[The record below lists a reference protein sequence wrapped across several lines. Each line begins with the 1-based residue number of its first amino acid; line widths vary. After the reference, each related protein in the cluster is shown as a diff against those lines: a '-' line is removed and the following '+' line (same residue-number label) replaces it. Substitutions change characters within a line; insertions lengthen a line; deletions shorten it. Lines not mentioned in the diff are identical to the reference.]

1 MAAKRQV
8 AFALSLLP
16 PALQP
21 VEVITKL
28 IEDHSRSPVIQLHI
42 QIYNDIYIILYM
54 IIQYNLI

>member
-28 IEDHSRSPVIQLHI
+28 IEDHSRSPVIQLYKYTM
-42 QIYNDIYIILYM
+42 IYTLY
-54 IIQYNLI
+54 YT